1 MSATLSW
8 ADVLIR
14 LALGFSAGFLVGLD
28 RGEHA
33 HPAGLRTTI
42 LVSVAA
48 TVAMIQANWLVAHS
62 TDTHISILRLDMM
75 RLPLG
80 ILSGIGFIG
89 AGAILRRGE
98 LVRGLTTAA
107 TLWLVTVIGLCFG
120 GGQTLLGIAAT
131 VVALATLW
139 LMSYVEAFMVP
150 GRRGRIS
157 ITLSAESLEENAVFA
172 LLAERGFSM
181 RSRRIELLPDA
192 TTHLTCSG
200 RYRGPYPGWSADLV
214 RDLATRRGISRVQW
228 EDTD

>member
-1 MSATLSW
+1 MTPTLNW
-8 ADVLIR
+8 ADVLLR
-14 LALGFSAGFLVGLD
+14 LALGFAAGLLIGLD

-48 TVAMIQANWLVAHS
+48 TAAMIEANWLLVHTVDS
-62 TDTHISILRLDMM
+62 QISIVRLDMM

-120 GGQTLLGIAAT
+120 GGQALLGGSVTFIAL
-131 VVALATLW
+131 VTLW
-139 LMSYVEAFMVP
+139 LMKYVEAVAVSS
-150 GRRGRIS
+150 RRGKIS
-157 ITLSAESLEENAVFA
+157 VTLSPEGPKENAMFA
-172 LLAERGFSM
+172 LLTERGFNM
-181 RSRRIELLPDA
+181 RSRRVELLLDA
-192 TTHLTCSG
+192 STYLTCSG
-200 RYRGPYPGWSADLV
+200 RYRGPYPQWSADLV
-214 RDLATRRGISRVQW
+214 SDLTTRPGVSRVQW

>member
-1 MSATLSW
+1 MSPTLSW
-8 ADVLIR
+8 ADVLFR
-14 LALGFSAGFLVGLD
+14 LALGFSAGLLVGLD

-48 TVAMIQANWLVAHS
+48 TAAMIQANWLVVHT
-62 TDTHISILRLDMM
+62 TDTQISILRLDMM

-98 LVRGLTTAA
+98 MVRGLTTAA

-120 GGQTLLGIAAT
+120 GGQTMLGASVTII
-131 VVALATLW
+131 ALATLW
-139 LMSYVEAFMVP
+139 LMKYVEAVIVL
-150 GRRGRIS
+150 GRRGEIS
-157 ITLSAESLEENAVFA
+157 LTLSHEGLEESAVLA
-172 LLAERGFSM
+172 LLAERGFYI
-181 RSRRIELLPDA
+181 RSRRVELLPNA
-192 TTHLTCSG
+192 STNLTCSG
-200 RYRGPYPGWSADLV
+200 RYRGPYPGWSTELV
-214 RDLATRRGISRVQW
+214 RDLATRSGVDRVQW

>member
-1 MSATLSW
+1 MSPTLSW
-8 ADVLIR
+8 AEILFR
-14 LALGFSAGFLVGLD
+14 LALGCSAGFLVGLD

-48 TVAMIQANWLVAHS
+48 TAAMIQANWLVIH
-62 TDTHISILRLDMM
+62 TPDTHISIVRADMM

-98 LVRGLTTAA
+98 MVRGLTTAA

-120 GGQTLLGIAAT
+120 GGQIMLGLSVTII
-131 VVALATLW
+131 ALATLW
-139 LMSYVEAFMVP
+139 LMKYVEALVQL
-150 GRRGRIS
+150 GRRGEIS
-157 ITLSAESLEENAVFA
+157 LTLSPEGPEESTMLA
-172 LLAERGFSM
+172 LLAERGFHM
-181 RSRRIELLPDA
+181 RSRRVELLPDA
-192 TTHLTCSG
+192 STNLTCSG
-200 RYRGPYPGWSADLV
+200 RYRGSYPGWSIELLRDLV
-214 RDLATRRGISRVQW
+214 TQRGVNRVLW

>member
-1 MSATLSW
+1 VSPTLSW
-8 ADVLIR
+8 ADILFR
-14 LALGFSAGFLVGLD
+14 LALGFSAGFLIGLD

-48 TVAMIQANWLVAHS
+48 TAAMIQANWLVVHT
-62 TDTHISILRLDMM
+62 TDTHISIMRLDMM

-89 AGAILRRGE
+89 AGAIVRQGE

-120 GGQTLLGIAAT
+120 GGQILLGIIVT
-131 VVALATLW
+131 IIALVTLW
-139 LMSYVEAFMVP
+139 LLKYVEAVTVP
-150 GRRGRIS
+150 GRRGKIS
-157 ITLSAESLEENAVFA
+157 ITLSTDGQGESAMLA
-172 LLAERGFSM
+172 LLAERAFVV
-181 RSRRIELLPDA
+181 RSRRVELLPDSTA
-192 TTHLTCSG
+192 SLTCSG
-200 RYRGPYPGWSADLV
+200 RYRGSYPEWSADLV
-214 RDLATRRGISRVQW
+214 RDLAARRDVSRVQW

>member
-1 MSATLSW
+1 MSPTLSW
-8 ADVLIR
+8 ADVLFR
-14 LALGFSAGFLVGLD
+14 LALGFAAGFLIGLD

-48 TVAMIQANWLVAHS
+48 TAAMIEANWLLVH
-62 TDTHISILRLDMM
+62 TVDTQISIVRLDMM

-120 GGQTLLGIAAT
+120 GGQTLLGVT
-131 VVALATLW
+131 VTIVALVTLW
-139 LMSYVEAFMVP
+139 LMKYVEAVTVR

-157 ITLSAESLEENAVFA
+157 IIFSSEGLAETTIFT
-172 LLAERGFSM
+172 LLAERGFNM
-181 RSRRIELLPDA
+181 RSYRVELLPDA
-192 TTHLTCSG
+192 STNLTCSG
-200 RYRGPYPGWSADLV
+200 RYRGPYPGWSTDLV
-214 RDLATRRGISRVQW
+214 RDLAKRRGVNRVQW
-228 EDTD
+228 DDTD

>member
-1 MSATLSW
+1 MSPTLSW
-8 ADVLIR
+8 ADVLFR

-48 TVAMIQANWLVAHS
+48 TAAMIQANWLVVHT
-62 TDTHISILRLDMM
+62 TDTHISVLRLDMM

-120 GGQTLLGIAAT
+120 GGQTLLGVSAT
-131 VVALATLW
+131 IVALATLW
-139 LMSYVEAFMVP
+139 LMKYVEAVAVP
-150 GRRGRIS
+150 GRRGKIS
-157 ITLSAESLEENAVFA
+157 ITLSAEGLGESALLA
-172 LLAERGFSM
+172 LLAERGFDM
-181 RSRRIELLPDA
+181 RSRRVVLSPDA
-192 TTHLTCSG
+192 TIFLSCSG
-200 RYRGPYPGWSADLV
+200 RYRGPYPEWSADLV
-214 RDLATRRGISRVQW
+214 RDLATRRGVSRVQW

>member
-1 MSATLSW
+1 MSPTLSW
-8 ADVLIR
+8 ADVLFR
-14 LALGFSAGFLVGLD
+14 LALGFSAGFLLGLD

-48 TVAMIQANWLVAHS
+48 TAAMIEANWLVVY
-62 TDTHISILRLDMM
+62 TPDTHVSILRLDMM

-98 LVRGLTTAA
+98 LVRGLTSAA

-120 GGQTLLGIAAT
+120 GGQIMLGVTAT
-131 VVALATLW
+131 IVALATLW
-139 LMSYVEAFMVP
+139 LMKYVEAVMVP

-157 ITLSAESLEENAVFA
+157 VALSSEGFDESAMLA
-172 LLAERGFSM
+172 LLAERGFYL
-181 RSRRIELLPDA
+181 RSRRIELSPDA
-192 TTHLTCSG
+192 TTTLTCSG
-200 RYRGPYPGWSADLV
+200 RYRGPYPAWSSDLV
-214 RDLATRRGISRVQW
+214 RDLATRRGVSRVQW

>member
-1 MSATLSW
+1 MTATLSW
-8 ADVLIR
+8 GDVLVR
-14 LALGFSAGFLVGLD
+14 LTLGFAAGFLIGLD
-28 RGEHA
+28 RGVHA

-48 TVAMIQANWLVAHS
+48 TTAMIQANWLMIHTA
-62 TDTHISILRLDMM
+62 DTHISIVRADVM

-120 GGQTLLGIAAT
+120 GGQTLLGVAAT

-139 LMSYVEAFMVP
+139 LMKYVETLMVP
-150 GRRGRIS
+150 ARRGKIS
-157 ITLSAESLEENAVFA
+157 VTLSPEGPEESAMLA
-172 LLAERGFSM
+172 LLAARGFDM
-181 RSRRIELLPDA
+181 RARQVECLPDA
-192 TTHLTCSG
+192 STNLTCNG
-200 RYRGPYPGWSADLV
+200 RYRGSYPGWSTDLM
-214 RDLATRRGISRVQW
+214 RDLAKRSGVSHVRW